1 MIAAPLTKLLHKG
14 VPFEWNE
21 KHQQSF
27 DQLKTILTEA
37 PEGKVVAYISRQ
49 LKLHERNNLT
59 HGLELAAVVFAL
71 KILRH
76 YLFGEN
82 VISISTTKV
91 LRSAYAKGA
100 KFEATGSNAS
110 DVCDLTL
117 LDHGGLL
124 AELQVESML
133 VLKVKETQES
143 DDSLVARANRMRR
156 GEASSF
162 ELQDGNVLYFR
173 RRLCVPAGEL
183 RDKILR
189 EAHSSPFT
197 MHPGSN
203 KMYQEL
209 RPFLLVEKDEERYV
223 IVCDSMLSL
232 SAGEGRASSS
242 FRHEAIWVIVDI
254 LTKTTHFLPV
264 RMDFTLKKLAKLYI
278 GDIARLHKGGW
289 EEHLPLVEFT
299 YNNSYQSSIQI
310 APFVALHGRKCRT
323 PLCWKKLNERKI
335 AGPELV
341 RETKDKKSYA
351 NLKHKEIEF
360 AVGDKVVLKVSP
372 WKKVLRFGC
381 KGKLSPR
388 FIRPYEVLK
397 RVGPMAYRL
406 ALPSELKHIHNVF
419 HVSMLRRYRFDPSN
433 ILQLEQIE
441 VSPDLSYEEEPIQ
454 ILA

>member
-1 MIAAPLTKLLHKG
+1 MDNISKVSSFLGLCGYYRWFVKGFSMIAAPLTKLLHKG
-14 VPFEWNE
+14 VLFEWNE

-37 PEGKVVAYISRQ
+37 PVLTQLESGKDYVVFSDASLNGLGCILMQEGKVVAYISRQ

-71 KILRH
+71 KIWRH

-82 VISISTTKV
+82 VISISTTRV

-110 DVCDLTL
+110 DVCNLSL

-133 VLKVKETQES
+133 VLKVKEVQES

-209 RPFLLVEKDEERYV
+209 RPFLLVEKYEERYV

-232 SAGEGRASSS
+232 SAGEGRALSS

-278 GDIARLHKGGW
+278 GDIARLHSGFDYFRQRSTF
-289 EEHLPLVEFT
+289 HF
-299 YNNSYQSSIQI
+299 
-310 APFVALHGRKCRT
+310 
-323 PLCWKKLNERKI
+323 KI
-335 AGPELV
+335 LE
-341 RETKDKKSYA
+341 
-351 NLKHKEIEF
+351 
-360 AVGDKVVLKVSP
+360 SP
-372 WKKVLRFGC
+372 
-381 KGKLSPR
+381 S
-388 FIRPYEVLK
+388 
-397 RVGPMAYRL
+397 
-406 ALPSELKHIHNVF
+406 
-419 HVSMLRRYRFDPSN
+419 
-433 ILQLEQIE
+433 
-441 VSPDLSYEEEPIQ
+441 
-454 ILA
+454 